1 MIFKRLNGLSITLL
15 AVILAITQ
23 GCQPPA
29 TESGAANRDKP
40 VVVASTD
47 PKQVE
52 STVSSAVDAKEPSA
66 KTDKPFDRSDNPARI
81 NQLNEL
87 KVAEVKLGKDTYKL
101 WLMDTDSKRQEGM
114 MFLRPG
120 DVKPL
125 EGMLFVFPETQIN
138 DGQRGFWM
146 KNCTF
151 DIDILYVEDGG
162 KVVSIHKGVA
172 GNEQSLP
179 PEGDYK
185 YVIELLYGQAKKQG
199 IKKGTV
205 LSLPRDLSAI

>member
-1 MIFKRLNGLSITLL
+1 MSERRTLGGTLL
-15 AVILAITQ
+15 ALVLILVQ
-23 GCQPPA
+23 GCQPSAPVA
-29 TESGAANRDKP
+29 TEENRDKP

-47 PKQVE
+47 QKQVE
-52 STVSSAVDAKEPSA
+52 STVSASVDDKEANRAP
-66 KTDKPFDRSDNPARI
+66 KKPFDRSDNPSRI

-151 DIDILYVEDGG
+151 DIDILYVEESG
-162 KVVSIHKGVA
+162 KVVSVHKGVA

-179 PEGDYK
+179 PAGDYK

-199 IKKGTV
+199 IQKGTV
-205 LSLPRDLSAI
+205 LSLPKDLSAI